1 LAIPEEIAYARSV
14 FRTFLKRLLAL
25 LALGVCTTV
34 LIHVVWLDV
43 WMLPN
48 ALLLL
53 ERRGTLHTGDVA
65 ACKMQGR
72 LGTVLALGGEML
84 SEPNASPIA
93 LDPGEIA
100 LRNKASKV
108 ELTRESACLRVFD
121 RVLF

>member
-1 LAIPEEIAYARSV
+1 MPADIAYDNCV
-14 FRTFLKRLLAL
+14 LRTFLKRLLAL
-25 LALGVCTTV
+25 FALGACTTA
-34 LIHVVWLDV
+34 LIYVVWLDV

-65 ACKMQGR
+65 ACKKQGQ

-84 SEPNASPIA
+84 VAPNQMPVA
-93 LDPGEIA
+93 LEPGELA
-100 LRNKASKV
+100 LRNKAATV

>member
-1 LAIPEEIAYARSV
+1 MPADIAYAHRV
-14 FRTFLKRLLAL
+14 LRTFLKRSLAL
-25 LALGVCTTV
+25 IALGACTMT
-34 LIHVVWLDV
+34 LIYVVWLDV

-65 ACKMQGR
+65 ACKTQGR

-84 SEPNASPIA
+84 VTPNRMPVA
-93 LDPGEIA
+93 LEPGELA
-100 LRNKASKV
+100 LRNKAATV
-108 ELTRESACLRVFD
+108 ELTHESACLRVFD